1 MGCNDFNNFLEFDD
15 GLKQRLAAE
24 TEKERT
30 EWIQS
35 IQIASYG
42 AMRAQLQYLREQI
55 ERKRG
60 NTQDVDVDMLRMQSG
75 NDIGDLINF

>member
-1 MGCNDFNNFLEFDD
+1 
-15 GLKQRLAAE
+15 
-24 TEKERT
+24 
-30 EWIQS
+30 
-35 IQIASYG
+35 
-42 AMRAQLQYLREQI
+42 MRAQLQYLREQI